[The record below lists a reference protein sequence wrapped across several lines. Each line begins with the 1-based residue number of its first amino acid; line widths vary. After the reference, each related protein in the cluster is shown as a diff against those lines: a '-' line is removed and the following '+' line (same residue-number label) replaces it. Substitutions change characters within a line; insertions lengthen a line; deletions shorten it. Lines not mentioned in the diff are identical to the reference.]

1 MKIKE
6 RKGRSDMA
14 SGVADVRV
22 REVVRGMTMTVNVHG
37 LRVQGIRF
45 VLARP
50 LFRLAAWVAGLGGF
64 KYET

>member
-37 LRVQGIRF
+37 LRVQGMRF
-45 VLARP
+45 AIAKP
-50 LFRLAAWVAGLGGF
+50 LFRLAVWVAGLGGCEF
-64 KYET
+64 ET